1 MAEIRPLADVERE
14 HVIGAL
20 EALNWDKRAAA
31 KALGVSLNTIYNKL
45 ARWGV
50 QAPNTRIWRPR
61 KRPLDH
67 RERRVMS
74 WIRDAGGS
82 IAKHQLRRKRTGLDA
97 WTPFQEAIDRL
108 VERGV
113 IIVRSDEETRDRSG
127 PPATYYVIA

>member
-50 QAPNTRIWRPR
+50 QAPNTRVWARA
-61 KRPLDH
+61 
-67 RERRVMS
+67 RE
-74 WIRDAGGS
+74 G
-82 IAKHQLRRKRTGLDA
+82 
-97 WTPFQEAIDRL
+97 E
-108 VERGV
+108 
-113 IIVRSDEETRDRSG
+113 
-127 PPATYYVIA
+127 